1 MYVCNNCGNGE
12 KFTGYQHY
20 KEWGTE
26 GILVDE
32 NGEIID
38 HFDKEVDDS
47 ERQDRVIEKCDKCE
61 SEDIQNLTDESF
73 EKWERD
79 SFDANGNFIKGVKSP
94 AEPDAFASVN
104 KLQLLNDKLL
114 KNEISIEQYRRETQA
129 IRKLEVT
136 IQNDASK

>member
-1 MYVCNNCGNGE
+1 MYVCNNCGKGE

-38 HFDKEVDDS
+38 YFDKEVDDS
-47 ERQDRVIEKCDKCE
+47 EREVEIIEKCGKCE

-73 EKWERD
+73 EKWEKD
-79 SFDANGNFIKGVKSP
+79 HFDANGNFIKITKSP
-94 AEPDAFASVN
+94 AEPDAFVSVN

-129 IRKLEVT
+129 IGKLE
-136 IQNDASK
+136 INIPK